1 LIGALMK
8 VTELSARPGSV
19 AQRPIDSGGPV
30 TGEQEPVGW
39 QWHVGE
45 NCWTQCDRPSDEE
58 LRTKPDKFRPVYLGR
73 MISAPASHD
82 FRNSGESDL
91 SVTPDCAGAGTANLQ
106 RWRASLEK
114 ALQAER
120 DYWSSIGGVPVQRA
134 VDCGEPVAWRYKCHD
149 GELVYMEKRL
159 TDEQKARGYYRDEED
174 DFDLDDEDELGP
186 FQWSEETP
194 LYTSPPAPL
203 PAGASLQ
210 KMQISPAQARPDC
223 GALEDLISTFEQM
236 RGYPEGDSNDPCFDL
251 CGMPC
256 CNEFGCLHAKVRAVR
271 ALAHSSTD
279 KSGAA

>member
-1 LIGALMK
+1 MSDARSSSDSHGLRQKLSSLSKGDLIEELIGALMK

-120 DYWSSIGGVPVQRA
+120 DYWSSIGGVPAQA
-134 VDCGEPVAWRYKCHD
+134 
-149 GELVYMEKRL
+149 
-159 TDEQKARGYYRDEED
+159 
-174 DFDLDDEDELGP
+174 
-186 FQWSEETP
+186 
-194 LYTSPPAPL
+194 APL
-203 PAGASLQ
+203 PDRERMAEILYTAAHKGLRNCWKWSDAELDHEHPTNRGYWYKIADGTLSALSSTDSDIPPGAEHPANYRKAFARPSTDRLTESE
-210 KMQISPAQARPDC
+210 KADRAAALAQAR
-223 GALEDLISTFEQM
+223 
-236 RGYPEGDSNDPCFDL
+236 
-251 CGMPC
+251 
-256 CNEFGCLHAKVRAVR
+256 AV
-271 ALAHSSTD
+271 SSTT
-279 KSGAA
+279 SGSAAK